1 MKRGLHSINNRLFLL
16 FLFSMAGMLLVV
28 SILYYNR
35 TTVQVHDKVSHV
47 SRQNVTQTVAL
58 FDLLLKGYNSL
69 TKSVSSNTD
78 LTRLLGKEVVTSPA
92 IDYINERTITN
103 IIGAIYLS
111 RDDLVGIH
119 ILTDS
124 GKVYNYGNYTSAV
137 AVDYEQTEW
146 YKRIRKSQG
155 DMVWLGVYDH
165 SIIDQVESR
174 PVFTFG
180 RVLYDLIDHK
190 PYGII
195 LIESKPITILTA
207 MNNLKIGENS
217 QVYLMSGDGRM
228 ISTTAPSGKFPDHL
242 ELPHP
247 TNQSGA
253 IVKENQ
259 GQLIVASRLPFAD
272 WTVISITPDKDLNLE
287 LVQTKRFLF
296 IVVISLILLSALIAS
311 FVSRTLSSPLKR
323 LIREM
328 KQVEIG
334 NFSRTLEVTSYQEIN
349 ILVASFNH
357 MVIRIGELIERVKIS
372 SVSEKNAELQA
383 LQTQVNPHFLYNT
396 LDMIY
401 WTLDEKGNDKLGE
414 IVLSLSHMFRYSSHW
429 DEGAEVTLREEVEQI
444 RHYLTIIAARLGGR
458 LSFEM
463 DIDEQWMNIRLPKM
477 TLQPIIENSV
487 KYGLEPLTA
496 RPGVLRLSVNKE
508 ERCLKLMVSDNGI
521 GLEEAALKQ
530 VRYSLTD
537 EGIKDSRAG
546 IGLQNLQLR
555 LRNRFGEAYGIEVN
569 SKPGEGAAVMIVL
582 PLPQEGEHT

>member
-1 MKRGLHSINNRLFLL
+1 
-16 FLFSMAGMLLVV
+16 MAGMLLVV

-47 SRQNVTQTVAL
+47 SQQNVTQTVAL
-58 FDLLLKGYNSL
+58 FDLLLKGYDSL
-69 TKSVSSNTD
+69 TKSVTGNTD

-137 AVDYEQTEW
+137 SVDFEQTDW
-146 YKRIRKSQG
+146 YQRIRESKG

-190 PYGII
+190 PYGVI
-195 LIESKPITILTA
+195 LIESKPITILSA
-207 MNNLKIGENS
+207 MNNLKIGNNS
-217 QVYLMSGDGRM
+217 QVYLMSGDGGI

-247 TNQSGA
+247 TNQGGA
-253 IVKENQ
+253 IVKKSE
-259 GQLIVASRLPFAD
+259 GLLIVASRLPFAD
-272 WTVISITPDKDLNLE
+272 WTVISTTPDVDLNLE

-296 IVVISLILLSALIAS
+296 IVVIILILLSALIAS

-334 NFSRTLEVTSYQEIN
+334 NFSRTLEVTSYQEMN

-357 MVIRIGELIERVKIS
+357 MVIRIGELIERVKKS

-401 WTLDEKGNDKLGE
+401 WTLDEK
-414 IVLSLSHMFRYSSHW
+414 
-429 DEGAEVTLREEVEQI
+429 RE
-444 RHYLTIIAARLGGR
+444 
-458 LSFEM
+458 
-463 DIDEQWMNIRLPKM
+463 
-477 TLQPIIENSV
+477 
-487 KYGLEPLTA
+487 
-496 RPGVLRLSVNKE
+496 
-508 ERCLKLMVSDNGI
+508 
-521 GLEEAALKQ
+521 
-530 VRYSLTD
+530 
-537 EGIKDSRAG
+537 
-546 IGLQNLQLR
+546 
-555 LRNRFGEAYGIEVN
+555 
-569 SKPGEGAAVMIVL
+569 
-582 PLPQEGEHT
+582 

>member
-47 SRQNVTQTVAL
+47 SQQNVTQTVAL
-58 FDLLLKGYNSL
+58 FDLLLKGYDSL
-69 TKSVSSNTD
+69 TKSVTGNTD

-137 AVDYEQTEW
+137 SVDFEQTDW
-146 YKRIRKSQG
+146 YQRIRESKG

-190 PYGII
+190 PYGVI
-195 LIESKPITILTA
+195 LIESKPITILSA
-207 MNNLKIGENS
+207 MNNLKIGNNS
-217 QVYLMSGDGRM
+217 QVYLMSGDGGI

-247 TNQSGA
+247 TNQGGA
-253 IVKENQ
+253 IVKKSE
-259 GQLIVASRLPFAD
+259 GLLIVASRLPFAD
-272 WTVISITPDKDLNLE
+272 WTVISTTPDVDLNLE

-296 IVVISLILLSALIAS
+296 IVVIILILLSALIAS

-334 NFSRTLEVTSYQEIN
+334 NFSRTLEVTSYQEMN

-357 MVIRIGELIERVKIS
+357 MVIRIGELIERVKKS

-444 RHYLTIIAARLGGR
+444 RHYLTIIAARLDGR
-458 LSFEM
+458 VTFEM

-487 KYGLEPLTA
+487 KYGLEPLST
-496 RPGVLRLSVNKE
+496 RPGVLRLSVKAE
-508 ERCLKLMVSDNGI
+508 ERYLKLMVSDNGI
-521 GLEEAALKQ
+521 GIDEASLEQ

-537 EGIKDSRAG
+537 EGIKDSKAG

-555 LRNRFGEAYGIEVN
+555 LHNRFGGAYGIMID
-569 SKPGEGAAVMIVL
+569 SKLGEGAAVTIVL
-582 PLPQEGEHT
+582 PLPQEGDNT